1 MTEKR
6 IVDISSLLEIMNK
19 SLEEAVS
26 ENDADKAR
34 CLTALINVLMVIPV
48 LTKEELH
55 DYVESE
61 YIKSWKP

>member
-19 SLEEAVS
+19 SLEKAVS

-34 CLTALINVLMVIPV
+34 CLTALISVFMAVPV

-61 YIKSWKP
+61 YAKSWKP